1 MLYYYVYYYVL
12 SSLLL
17 QATIVRRAIV
27 ACGVSL
33 SNAAQTET
41 TMW

>member
-1 MLYYYVYYYVL
+1 MLYYYLYYYVL
-12 SSLLL
+12 SSLL